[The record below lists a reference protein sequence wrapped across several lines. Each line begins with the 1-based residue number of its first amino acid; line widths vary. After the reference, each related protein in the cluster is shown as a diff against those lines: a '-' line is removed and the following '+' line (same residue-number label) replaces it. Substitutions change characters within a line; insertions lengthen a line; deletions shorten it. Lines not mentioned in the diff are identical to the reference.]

1 MKDCRARNLCF
12 KCGKE
17 DHKADAC
24 KNPIKGKSKDKK
36 KVPTGRTKSL
46 AWVGLGT
53 RPRVPSGLV
62 GLVGRAL
69 MPNVV

>member
-1 MKDCRARNLCF
+1 MSDLNSIRPDLSAEKKAEWMKDCRTRNLCF

-36 KVPTGRTKSL
+36 ERKRRVIRDGRPL
-46 AWVGLGT
+46 
-53 RPRVPSGLV
+53 
-62 GLVGRAL
+62 
-69 MPNVV
+69 